1 MGGEAASLARDA
13 FPNGLRQPE
22 GGYRFSLDPLLLAAF
37 VRPKRNV
44 AAADLGSGCGV
55 ASFAALMLHPALR
68 SCLGLDIDPAM
79 TGSSLENAR
88 LLGLEDRFE
97 ARTFDIRAA
106 RDGLTPESRGL
117 VLANPPYRILGT
129 GQPCRDAARTLA
141 RFEARGGLEDFL
153 AAAFWVL
160 SNRGTL
166 GMIFPAARLGE
177 LLGACIEARLAPKR
191 LRMVHS
197 RLDEPA
203 RLILLEA
210 VKNGGSE
217 TTIEPPLELY
227 TGRGEE
233 TALSAQALEFCP
245 FLAANAKARSC
256 SIS

>member
-1 MGGEAASLARDA
+1 MGGEPANLAREA

-55 ASFAALMLHPALR
+55 ASFAALMLHPTLR

-79 TGSSLENAR
+79 PGSAQGNAR

-97 ARTFDIRAA
+97 ARTMDVRAA
-106 RDGLTPESRGL
+106 REGLTPESRGL
-117 VLANPPYRILGT
+117 VLANPPYRTLGT
-129 GQPCRDAARTLA
+129 GLPCREAARTLA
-141 RFEARGGLEDFL
+141 RFEAQGGLEDFL

-160 SNRGTL
+160 ANRGAL
-166 GMIFPAARLGE
+166 GIIFPAARLGE
-177 LLGACIEARLAPKR
+177 LLSACGASRLAPKR

-217 TTIEPPLELY
+217 TVVEPPLELY
-227 TGRGEE
+227 AGRGEQ
-233 TALSAQALEFCP
+233 TTLSAQALEFCP
-245 FLAANAKARSC
+245 FLTANAKARAC
-256 SIS
+256 SID